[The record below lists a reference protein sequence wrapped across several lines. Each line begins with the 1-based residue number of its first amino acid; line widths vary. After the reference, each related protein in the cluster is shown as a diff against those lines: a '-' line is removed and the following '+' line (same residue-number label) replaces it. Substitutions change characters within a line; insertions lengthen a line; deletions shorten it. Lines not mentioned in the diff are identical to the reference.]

1 MFNQLDCV
9 IMTIRIFSACV
20 AFTLVMSGCGGCDK
34 INEIQQVAENVQELS
49 KAAENSQ
56 EAVNAA
62 EQRRDERRKRGDT
75 LAMPYQELQKYL
87 PSSVDGYTAED
98 PSGSTMNITGMSYS
112 TAKRDFVRSS
122 EASGETSR
130 ISVEL
135 FDYNSAF
142 DIYSGLT
149 ILWGAN
155 FSMEDDEKYTKTF
168 DSGIK
173 DVTGF
178 EEYYKKDK
186 NANVTYAI
194 GGRFILTIKADGE
207 QSGTDFAKGIVKSM
221 NLSELASK

>member
-1 MFNQLDCV
+1 
-9 IMTIRIFSACV
+9 MTIRLFSACI

-34 INEIQQVAENVQELS
+34 INEIKQSAENVHELG
-49 KAAENSQ
+49 KAAEHSQ
-56 EAVNAA
+56 EAANVA

-75 LAMPYQELQKYL
+75 LAMPYQDLQKFL
-87 PSSVDGYTAED
+87 PSSVSGYKAEE
-98 PSGSTMNITGMSYS
+98 PSGSTMNMSGMSFS
-112 TAKRDFVRSS
+112 TAKRDFVQSS
-122 EASGETSR
+122 EASGESSR

-168 DSGIK
+168 DPGIK

-194 GGRFILTIKADGE
+194 GGRFILTIKADGN
-207 QSGTDFAKGIVKSM
+207 QSGTDFAKGIAKSM
-221 NLSELASK
+221 NLGELASK

>member
-1 MFNQLDCV
+1 
-9 IMTIRIFSACV
+9 MTVRIFTACIASA
-20 AFTLVMSGCGGCDK
+20 LVISGCGGCDK
-34 INEIQQVAENVQELS
+34 INEIKQVAENVQELN

-62 EQRRDERRKRGDT
+62 EQRREERRKRGDT
-75 LAMPYQELQKYL
+75 LAMPYQDLQKYL
-87 PSSVDGYTAED
+87 PSSINGYTAEE
-98 PSGSTMNITGMSYS
+98 PSGSTINMSGMSYS
-112 TAKRDFVRSS
+112 NAKRDFVRSS
-122 EASGETSR
+122 ETSGETSR

-155 FSMEDDEKYTKTF
+155 FSMEDDQKYTRTF
-168 DSGIK
+168 DPGIK

-186 NANVTYAI
+186 NANITYAI
-194 GGRFILTIKADGE
+194 GGRFILTIKANGE
-207 QSGTDFAKGIVKSM
+207 QTGTEAAKDIAKSM
-221 NLSELASK
+221 NLGELASK